1 MKRAYD
7 YRKLRGKIR
16 EVFGTQSVFARELG
30 LSEVSLSAKLNNAVE
45 WTQEEIETSV
55 YILDIPWKELPEY
68 FFTPKV
74 EKISTNRQK
83 GNRTLQMA

>member
-1 MKRAYD
+1 MERVYD

-16 EVFGTQSVFARELG
+16 EVFGTQSIFARELG
-30 LSEVSLSAKLNNAVE
+30 LSEASLSAKLNNVVE

-55 YILDIPWKELPEY
+55 YILGIPWKELPEY

-74 EKISTNRQK
+74 EKISTNR
-83 GNRTLQMA
+83 

>member
-1 MKRAYD
+1 MKRMYD

-16 EVFGTQSVFARELG
+16 EVFGTQGVFARELG

-83 GNRTLQMA
+83 EGE

>member
-1 MKRAYD
+1 MERVYD

-16 EVFGTQSVFARELG
+16 EVFGTQSIFARELG
-30 LSEVSLSAKLNNAVE
+30 LSEASLSAKLNNVVE

-55 YILDIPWKELPEY
+55 HILGIPWKELPEY

-74 EKISTNRQK
+74 EKISTNR
-83 GNRTLQMA
+83 

>member
-1 MKRAYD
+1 MERVYD

-16 EVFGTQSVFARELG
+16 EVFGTQSIFARELG
-30 LSEVSLSAKLNNAVE
+30 LSEASLSAKLNNVVE

-55 YILDIPWKELPEY
+55 HILGIPWKELPEY

-74 EKISTNRQK
+74 EKISINR
-83 GNRTLQMA
+83 